1 MVEREFTVECCVRG
15 HHVYQKEWEAEIGSK
30 LTAQYETRPGAL
42 VQDKYAIALKQ
53 KDVIVGHIPKF
64 LSKITYFYLKHGGDL
79 LVEIIGKRRYS
90 RYLPQGKM
98 ELPVLYVFETT
109 NLEMHLQLPS
119 LARKAM
125 KTYNDAKTKAMDKP
139 KKRQNK
145 KMICIFEHYSY
156 TKKKIDEKYFCQVLF
171 EIINLALII
180 NANLF
185 CSKV

>member
-1 MVEREFTVECCVRG
+1 M
-15 HHVYQKEWEAEIGSK
+15 
-30 LTAQYETRPGAL
+30 TAQYETRPGAL

-79 LVEIIGKRRYS
+79 LVEIIGKRQYS
-90 RYLPQGKM
+90 RDLPQGGM
-98 ELPVLYVFETT
+98 ELPALYVFKTA

-139 KKRQNK
+139 KKK
-145 KMICIFEHYSY
+145 
-156 TKKKIDEKYFCQVLF
+156 EKQKNDMY
-171 EIINLALII
+171 I
-180 NANLF
+180 
-185 CSKV
+185 

>member
-1 MVEREFTVECCVRG
+1 MTG
-15 HHVYQKEWEAEIGSK
+15 
-30 LTAQYETRPGAL
+30 QYETRPGAL
-42 VQDKYAIALKQ
+42 VQNKFAIALKQ

-79 LVEIIGKRRYS
+79 LVEIIGKRQYS
-90 RYLPQGKM
+90 RDLPQGGM
-98 ELPVLYVFETT
+98 ELPALYVFKTA

-139 KKRQNK
+139 KKK
-145 KMICIFEHYSY
+145 GK
-156 TKKKIDEKYFCQVLF
+156 TKKRYAYLSITLIRKKKYAEKYFCQVLF
-171 EIINLALII
+171 EIIDLALII

>member
-1 MVEREFTVECCVRG
+1 MESLEVLLLNAKDIPILVEREFTVECCVRD
-15 HHVYQKEWEAEIGSK
+15 HHVYQKEREAEIGSK

-79 LVEIIGKRRYS
+79 LVEIIGKRQYS
-90 RYLPQGKM
+90 RDLPPGGM
-98 ELPVLYVFETT
+98 ELPALYVFKTT

-125 KTYNDAKTKAMDKP
+125 YVYLGIILI
-139 KKRQNK
+139 R
-145 KMICIFEHYSY
+145 
-156 TKKKIDEKYFCQVLF
+156 KKKYDEKYFCQVLF
-171 EIINLALII
+171 EISNLALII

>member
-1 MVEREFTVECCVRG
+1 
-15 HHVYQKEWEAEIGSK
+15 
-30 LTAQYETRPGAL
+30 
-42 VQDKYAIALKQ
+42 
-53 KDVIVGHIPKF
+53 
-64 LSKITYFYLKHGGDL
+64 
-79 LVEIIGKRRYS
+79 
-90 RYLPQGKM
+90 M
-98 ELPVLYVFETT
+98 ELPALYVFKTA

-145 KMICIFEHYSY
+145 KMVCIFEHYSH
-156 TKKKIDEKYFCQVLF
+156 TKKKYYEKYFCQVLF